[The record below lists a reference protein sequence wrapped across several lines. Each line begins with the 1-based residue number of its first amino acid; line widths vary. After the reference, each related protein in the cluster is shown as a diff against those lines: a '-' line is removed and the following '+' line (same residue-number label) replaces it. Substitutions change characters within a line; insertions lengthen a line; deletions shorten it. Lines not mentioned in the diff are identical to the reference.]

1 MVKDVL
7 PGARE
12 RMTKAVEALR
22 KDLTAIRTGRASA
35 GLVDHVRVDYH
46 GSMLPINQLATV
58 AVPEP
63 RLLTIQP
70 WDRTSL
76 GPIEKAL
83 QKSDLGITPTNDGSV
98 IRLALPQLN
107 EQRRK
112 ELAKMVQK
120 RVEDGRVAV
129 RNIRRDCH
137 DDLRKMD
144 KNHEAPE
151 DEIRRTEDQL
161 QKLTDQ
167 FVTEMDKAGK
177 EKEAELMEV

>member
-1 MVKDVL
+1 
-7 PGARE
+7 
-12 RMTKAVEALR
+12 
-22 KDLTAIRTGRASA
+22 
-35 GLVDHVRVDYH
+35 
-46 GSMLPINQLATV
+46 NQLATV

-70 WDRTSL
+70 WDRGSL
-76 GPIEKAL
+76 GAIEKAI

-98 IRLALPQLN
+98 IRLSLPQLN

-120 RVEDGRVAV
+120 RVEEGRVAV

-137 DDLRKMD
+137 DELRKSE
-144 KNHEAPE
+144 KNHEASE
-151 DEIRRTEDQL
+151 DEVRRATDQL

-167 FVTEMDKAGK
+167 FVAEMDKAGK
-177 EKEAELMEV
+177 DKEAELMEV

>member
-1 MVKDVL
+1 LNRQGAKD
-7 PGARE
+7 

-22 KDLTAIRTGRASA
+22 KDLASIRTGRASA
-35 GLVDHVRVDYH
+35 GLVDHIRVDYH
-46 GSMLPINQLATV
+46 GQMMPVNQLATV

-70 WDRTSL
+70 WDRSTL
-76 GPIEKAL
+76 GMIEKAI
-83 QKSDLGITPTNDGSV
+83 QKSDIGITPSNDGSM

-112 ELAKMVQK
+112 ELAKMVHK
-120 RVEDGRVAV
+120 RVEEGRVAV
-129 RNIRRDCH
+129 RNVRRDCQ
-137 DDLRKMD
+137 DELRKLE
-144 KNHEAPE
+144 KAHEAPE
-151 DEIRRTEDQL
+151 DEVRRATDSL

-167 FVTEMDKAGK
+167 FVGEMDKAGK

>member
-7 PGARE
+7 PGAKD
-12 RMTKAVEALR
+12 RMTKAVESLR

-46 GSMLPINQLATV
+46 GAMMPINQLATV

-70 WDRTSL
+70 WDRGSL
-76 GPIEKAL
+76 GAIEKAI

-98 IRLALPQLN
+98 IRLSLPQLN

-120 RVEDGRVAV
+120 RVEEGRVAV

-137 DDLRKMD
+137 DELRKSE
-144 KNHEAPE
+144 KNHEASE
-151 DEIRRTEDQL
+151 DEVRRATDQL

-167 FVTEMDKAGK
+167 FVAEMDKAGK
-177 EKEAELMEV
+177 DKEAELMEV